1 MNKLRPSQM
10 TILLTL
16 STAFSVMCAAFPFT
30 LEQILGTAIS
40 IGVQILL
47 CIPVLLLTKRNDS
60 LAAHC
65 TGHKILPLGFLLY
78 LLISGGRSVVQ
89 LWNVSD
95 SLSLPFSNAMLAAA
109 LIAAVCLYTS
119 ALGIQTLAR
128 SSTLVFGVL
137 VLTLLVMLAGGY
149 QSIHLQELSF
159 SPDATIW
166 QGFLQHLSLAD
177 ELPVLVL
184 LLSFLDKQPTKS
196 TLRFFGL
203 SLLIWSFVLFL
214 GITILGNFMT
224 HAPYPFFMIAN
235 VSQPFRTQR
244 ADALYLVVFVLLCIL
259 RLTLLTTLS
268 AHLLGQAFP
277 NLRCRSLICLLA
289 MLVFAAILGIWN
301 MASGWWYLVPIGLL
315 TTIIPWGLLCCK
327 SKTQQGNDSGKTE
340 VVSS

>member
-1 MNKLRPSQM
+1 MNKLRPGQM
-10 TILLTL
+10 TILLSL

-30 LEQILGTAIS
+30 LEQLLGTAIS

-47 CIPVLLLTKRNDS
+47 CIPVLLLSKRHHS
-60 LAAHC
+60 LAAYC
-65 TGHKILPLGFLLY
+65 TDHKVLPLIFFLYFLV
-78 LLISGGRSVVQ
+78 SGGRSVVQ

-95 SLSLPFSNAMLAAA
+95 SLSLPFSNAILAAA

-128 SSTLVFGVL
+128 SSTLAFGVL
-137 VLTLLVMLAGGY
+137 ILTLLVMLAGGY
-149 QSIHLQELSF
+149 RTIHLQQLSF

-166 QGFLQHLSLAD
+166 QGIIRHLSLAD

-184 LLSFLDKQPTKS
+184 LLSFLDRQPIKS

-203 SLLIWSFVLFL
+203 SLLIWSFILFL

-224 HAPYPFFMIAN
+224 HATYPFFMIAN

-244 ADALYLVVFVLLCIL
+244 SDALYLVLFVLLCIL

-277 NLRCRSLICLLA
+277 KLRCRSLICLLA
-289 MLVFAAILGIWN
+289 ILILAAVLGIWHL
-301 MASGWWYLVPIGLL
+301 ASGWWYILPIGLL
-315 TTIIPWGLLCCK
+315 TTVIPWGLLCYNQK
-327 SKTQQGNDSGKTE
+327 NRQGRATGKE
-340 VVSS
+340 GASS

>member
-1 MNKLRPSQM
+1 MNRLRPSQM

-30 LEQILGTAIS
+30 LEQLLGTAIS
-40 IGVQILL
+40 IGIQMLL
-47 CIPVLLLTKRNDS
+47 CIPVLLLARRNDS

-65 TGHKILPLGFLLY
+65 TEHKVLPLVFLLY
-78 LLISGGRSVVQ
+78 FLISGGRSIVQ
-89 LWNVSD
+89 LWNVSG
-95 SLSLPFSNAMLAAA
+95 SLSLPFSNAIPAAA
-109 LIAAVCLYTS
+109 LIAVVCLYTS
-119 ALGIQTLAR
+119 SLGIRTLAR

-137 VLTLLVMLAGGY
+137 VLTLLVMLSGGY
-149 QSIHLQELSF
+149 RTIHLQQLSF

-166 QGFLQHLSLAD
+166 QGIIRHLSLAD
-177 ELPVLVL
+177 ELPILVL
-184 LLSFLDKQPTKS
+184 LLSFLDKQPIKS

-244 ADALYLVVFVLLCIL
+244 ADALYLVLFVLLCIL

-289 MLVFAAILGIWN
+289 MLVLAAILAIWD

-327 SKTQQGNDSGKTE
+327 PKKQQGDNSGKTE

>member
-1 MNKLRPSQM
+1 MNKLRSSQM

-16 STAFSVMCAAFPFT
+16 STAFSLMCAAFPFT

-47 CIPVLLLTKRNDS
+47 CIPVLLLTKHNDS

-65 TGHKILPLGFLLY
+65 TGHKLLPLAFLLY
-78 LLISGGRSVVQ
+78 FLISGGRSVVQ

-128 SSTLVFGVL
+128 SSTLVFGIL
-137 VLTLLVMLAGGY
+137 ALTLLVMLAGGY
-149 QSIHLQELSF
+149 QTIHLQELSF

-184 LLSFLDKQPTKS
+184 LLSFLDKHAVKS
-196 TLRFFGL
+196 TLRFFGF

-214 GITILGNFMT
+214 GITILGNFMN
-224 HAPYPFFMIAN
+224 HATYPFFMITN

-244 ADALYLVVFVLLCIL
+244 SDALYLVLFVLLCIL

-268 AHLLGQAFP
+268 THLLGQAFP
-277 NLRCRSLICLLA
+277 KLRCRNLICLLA
-289 MLVFAAILGIWN
+289 ILCFAAVLGIWN
-301 MASGWWYLVPIGLL
+301 MASGWWYIFPVGIL
-315 TTIIPWGLLCCK
+315 TTIVPWGLLFCK
-327 SKTQQGNDSGKTE
+327 PQNQQGDGAGNRKMA
-340 VVSS
+340 SS

>member
-10 TILLTL
+10 TILLSL

-30 LEQILGTAIS
+30 LEQLLGVAIS
-40 IGVQILL
+40 IGFQILL
-47 CIPVLLLTKRNDS
+47 CIPVLLLARRNDS

-65 TGHKILPLGFLLY
+65 TGHKVLPLVFFLY
-78 LLISGGRSVVQ
+78 LLVSGGRSVVQ

-137 VLTLLVMLAGGY
+137 ILTLLVMLFGGY
-149 QSIHLQELSF
+149 RTIHLQQLSF

-166 QGFLQHLSLAD
+166 QGIIRHLSLAD

-184 LLSFLDKQPTKS
+184 LLSFLDKQPIKS

-224 HAPYPFFMIAN
+224 HADYPFFMITN

-244 ADALYLVVFVLLCIL
+244 ADALYLVLFVLLCIL

-277 NLRCRSLICLLA
+277 KLRCRSLICLFAILILA
-289 MLVFAAILGIWN
+289 AVLGIWN
-301 MASGWWYLVPIGLL
+301 MASGWWYILPIALL
-315 TTIIPWGLLCCK
+315 TTIIPWGLLCYNQK
-327 SKTQQGNDSGKTE
+327 NQQGNGTGKREATP
-340 VVSS
+340 S